1 MSRLPAATGCG
12 HRLKRNDHAGHSGN
26 LKIDRGWLCGCGGFY
41 ALPAARL
48 ELTGRNRGVGD
59 FWAGS
64 SIVSDDFEGCWDIK
78 RGGFASG
85 SCLPYVP
92 VGMFCAQFTP
102 ALRSCWNVLR
112 SVHACLTFLL
122 ECFALDSRLLFAA

>member
-64 SIVSDDFEGCWDIK
+64 SIVSDDFAGCWDIK
-78 RGGFASG
+78 RGGFAFEHG
-85 SCLPYVP
+85 S
-92 VGMFCAQFTP
+92 A
-102 ALRSCWNVLR
+102 
-112 SVHACLTFLL
+112 FLL
-122 ECFALDSRLLFAA
+122 GEGVRGITAFGRSI